1 MSGGESLVSVSA
13 ALTSQA
19 RSRTTLA
26 RLTPGILTAVLG
38 ATVALVV
45 TQLTG
50 VSSMLVAIILGAV
63 LANVGALP
71 DVTGPGLAVV
81 GKRVLRLGV
90 ALLGLQLVVGDI
102 LGLGAGMVGVI
113 VAVVAVGI
121 GATMLIGRWLGIGLT
136 QRLLIACGFSI
147 CGAAAVAA
155 ADGVIDADE
164 SEAASAVG
172 LVVLFGTLMI
182 PAVPL
187 AGQLLGMPEREIG
200 LWAGGS
206 IHEVAQVVAAG
217 GAIGSAALTV
227 AVLVKLGRVLLLA
240 PVLAVISLWMRRRTD
255 VTTSTS
261 QSSRPP
267 IVPLFVASFLALAL
281 LRSTGIVPSEVV
293 EVVHTAQ
300 TVALTMA
307 MFALGCGVRVK
318 ALRRAGIRPLV
329 LATLSTLVVGGT
341 ALAGVLLVAPP

>member
-1 MSGGESLVSVSA
+1 MSA
-13 ALTSQA
+13 TPTTQT
-19 RSRTTLA
+19 RSRTALA

-38 ATVALVV
+38 ATLALVA
-45 TQLTG
+45 TRLTG
-50 VSSMLVAIILGAV
+50 VSSMLVAIILGAL

-102 LGLGAGMVGVI
+102 LGLGAGMVAVI
-113 VAVVAVGI
+113 VAVVVVGI
-121 GATMLIGRWLGIGLT
+121 SATMLIGRWLGIGLT

-187 AGQLLGMPEREIG
+187 AGQVLGMPEREIG

-240 PVLAVISLWMRRRTD
+240 PVLAVVSLWMRRRTD
-255 VTTSTS
+255 VTSSS
-261 QSSRPP
+261 QSARPP
-267 IVPLFVASFLALAL
+267 IVPLFVASFLALAV
-281 LRSTGIVPSEVV
+281 LRSTGVVPAIAVDL
-293 EVVHTAQ
+293 VHAAQ
-300 TVALTMA
+300 TVTLTMA
-307 MFALGCGVRVK
+307 MFALGCGVRLA
-318 ALRRAGIRPLV
+318 ALRRGGVRPLA
-329 LATLSTLVVGGT
+329 LASLSTLVVAGT
-341 ALAGVLLVAPP
+341 ALVGVTLVAGT

>member
-1 MSGGESLVSVSA
+1 VSA
-13 ALTSQA
+13 TLTSQA

-81 GKRVLRLGV
+81 GKRVLRVGV

-102 LGLGAGMVGVI
+102 LGLGTGMVAVI
-113 VAVVAVGI
+113 VAVVVVGI

-155 ADGVIDADE
+155 VDGVIDADE
-164 SEAASAVG
+164 SEAANAVG

-217 GAIGSAALTV
+217 GAIGSVALTV

-255 VTTSTS
+255 VTTSS

-281 LRSTGIVPSEVV
+281 LRSTGIVPSGVV
-293 EVVHTAQ
+293 DFVHTAQ

-329 LATLSTLVVGGT
+329 LATLSTLVVAGT
-341 ALAGVLLVAPP
+341 ALAGVLLVATP